1 MLRCMLDLGLAGPDV
16 PRGDSSCGQC
26 DGSTA
31 DFSRAGQAVYAQSAL
46 QLLPELHASALL
58 RTKVGADMRVQ
69 DASPS
74 ANGFRFPHQEGSGEG
89 NLPRVLA

>member
-1 MLRCMLDLGLAGPDV
+1 M

-46 QLLPELHASALL
+46 QLLPELHAAALL
-58 RTKVGADMRVQ
+58 RTKVGAEYEVPG
-69 DASPS
+69 ASPS
-74 ANGFRFPHQEGSGEG
+74 VTE
-89 NLPRVLA
+89 LPTVSASRIKKALERETSREFSPDADEH